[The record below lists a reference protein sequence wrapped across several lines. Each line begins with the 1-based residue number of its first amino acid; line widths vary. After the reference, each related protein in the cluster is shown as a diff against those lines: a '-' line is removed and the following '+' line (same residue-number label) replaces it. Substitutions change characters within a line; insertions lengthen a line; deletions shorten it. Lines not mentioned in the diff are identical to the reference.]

1 MVASILEWNSL
12 IKQSNN
18 VMSESTSKYKRIFE
32 EFLIEEYKKSRA
44 SNALTDKILTPAIR
58 EAVLRGGKRIRPA
71 LSLLSC
77 EATSSTGSYLPALP
91 VALAFELAHCASLVQ
106 DDIFDNAAVRR
117 SQPTVYQSFGAV
129 KAVLSADYIIFD
141 IFRTV
146 ASYEHLKISKSKL
159 IKMINYICNSGQA
172 TIEGE
177 LMDVALSQNTDVS
190 QKEYVEMISLKTAK
204 LFGAATALGALAG
217 GASTKESDIMQE
229 YGYNIGLAF
238 QIMDDILDVIGNI
251 ATTGKMPF
259 KDLENNSSNIVI
271 IHALTTTDPL
281 KRSTIRSMLWK
292 KSIPTDVEAIMNML
306 NDLGSIEYALSLA
319 AKYDEK
325 ARKSLRSLSG
335 SPARDSLEKL
345 SFLPSLNAVGQ
356 S

>member
-1 MVASILEWNSL
+1 
-12 IKQSNN
+12 
-18 VMSESTSKYKRIFE
+18 MSESTSKYKQIFE
-32 EFLIEEYKKSRA
+32 EFLSEEYRKSRA
-44 SNALTDKILTPAIR
+44 SNALTDKILTPSIR
-58 EAVLRGGKRIRPA
+58 EAVLRGGKRLRPS

-77 EATSSTGSYLPALP
+77 EATSNTGSYLPALP

-141 IFRTV
+141 IFRAV
-146 ASYEHLKISKSKL
+146 ASYEHFKLSKSKL
-159 IKMINYICNSGQA
+159 IKMINYICDAAQA

-177 LMDVALSQNTDVS
+177 LMDVALSQNNDVS
-190 QKEYVEMISLKTAK
+190 QKEYVEMVGLKTAK
-204 LFGAATALGALAG
+204 LFSAATALGAVAG
-217 GASTKESDIMQE
+217 GASSKKTDMMQE
-229 YGYNIGLAF
+229 YGFNIGIAF
-238 QIMDDILDVIGNI
+238 QIMDDVLDVIGNI

-271 IHALTTTDPL
+271 IHALTSTDPL

-292 KSIPTDVEAIMNML
+292 KSIPPDVGAIMNML

-319 AKYDEK
+319 SKYNEK
-325 ARKSLRSLSG
+325 ARKSVRRLSE
-335 SPARDSLEKL
+335 SSAKDALEKL
-345 SFLPSLNAVGQ
+345 SFLPSLDAVDH